1 MILIV
6 LVPRVERPV
15 SSHCYVANI
24 LQHPSTNAPLFG
36 TGRLPFDLVQ
46 EKELFMQ
53 NLWHT
58 IKSSAHQLASVTSIA
73 CAQGSFFVLN
83 LIHFNSSMLLF
94 LQIV

>member
-1 MILIV
+1 MLVIV

-15 SSHCYVANI
+15 SSHCYVASI
-24 LQHPSTNAPLFG
+24 LQHPSTSPPLFG
-36 TGRLPFDLVQ
+36 TGRVPFNLVQ

-73 CAQGSFFVLN
+73 CAQGSLFVLN
-83 LIHFNSSMLLF
+83 FIHFYSSMFVIL
-94 LQIV
+94 